1 MSRMG
6 DRIMSLRTAKGLTRK
21 QLAKSIGV
29 TEKYIEEVESGKKVI
44 NAELLTKVSKILEQ
58 SVEEAEIYET
68 GTAAETREAKTVRK
82 PAEPKVIQQVW
93 HDAFDSVLKSV
104 PLYEYDLQKIQ
115 AVRQLPVVSNKVE
128 GYAKDKVLFLQIMDN
143 DMIGFRIVAGD
154 TAFGYMTQEIESNAV
169 CLVEYAGKR
178 AIRQVKRLEGDKLL
192 LVHNNGRLITET
204 LSARELKVLVK
215 LVRLEVKL

>member
-6 DRIMSLRTAKGLTRK
+6 SRIMSLRTAKGLTRK
-21 QLAKSIGV
+21 QLAKSVGV
-29 TEKYIEEVESGKKVI
+29 TEKYIEEVETGKKVI

-68 GTAAETREAKTVRK
+68 GTVVEEKETKALKK
-82 PAEPKVIQQVW
+82 PVEQKVIQQVW

-104 PLYEYDLQKIQ
+104 PVYEYDLQKVLS
-115 AVRQLPVVSNKVE
+115 VRQLPVVSNKVE
-128 GYAKDKVLFLQIMDN
+128 GYSKDKVLFLQIMDN

-154 TAFGYMTQEIESNAV
+154 VAFGYMTQEIESNAV

-178 AIRQVKRLEGDKLL
+178 VIRQVKRLDGDKLL
-192 LVHNNGRLITET
+192 LVYNNGRLVTET
-204 LSARELKVLVK
+204 MPARELKVLARLVQLEIK
-215 LVRLEVKL
+215 L